1 MPLIRLNQIEFSI
14 GTQMLLDKVSLTL
27 EKGDRLGLLGRNGA
41 GKSTLLRILS
51 GELLPEDG
59 ERWVNPNIQVTR
71 LEQALPDNLDLT
83 TYEYVATGLADVGAL
98 LSRFHSLAADGSA
111 EALKELS
118 TIQDQLE
125 HADGWSLDQRIARIL
140 DQLDLT
146 ATETLSTLSGG
157 WRRRVALAR
166 ALVSEPDVLLLDEPT
181 NHLDIP
187 SIDWLEQ
194 QVQQFGGAIVL
205 ITHDRRFLQRAC
217 THIGELDR
225 GHLALWECDYERFLF
240 LRDQQAAS
248 EQRADALFDK
258 KLAQEETWIRQ
269 GIKARRTRNEGR
281 VRALESMREER
292 SQRRAAQGKG
302 QFRIEEAARSGKRVV
317 ELEQVSFSYEEDKIV
332 DNFSTIIQRGDRI
345 GIVGGNGVGK
355 STLIKLLLGELSPN
369 EGTVS
374 IGTKLEVAY
383 SDQLRGEL
391 DPEKDLIDNICGGQ
405 QFIEINGQRRHAI
418 SYLSDFLFTPER
430 IRTPVKAL
438 SGGEVNRAI
447 LARLFTR
454 PANLLVLDEPTN
466 DLDIETLELLE
477 EILLDFKGTVL
488 LVSHDRHFMDSVVT
502 SLLVMPGSGQ
512 IEEQAGS
519 YSDWEA
525 RGGQIAESSLIK
537 TFPEPNAV
545 DQARQSLQPTQTVPT
560 AATEKKRKLSYQ
572 GATRVEGL
580 PAEIE
585 ALEQQHAALLAAIS
599 APGFYEQTARTGGH
613 DVDHCHRIRA
623 GARSRTRTAGRAGGL
638 TTQRTAD
645 TAFTTPIHIAGV
657 EPGNIDAGR
666 VQHVDRFFVSQ
677 ALSLLNTQTQK
688 RKHAMLFANKG
699 KVSICLSD
707 QGVTE
712 IASQAIYP
720 LANLSQLRFPLTA

>member
-1 MPLIRLNQIEFSI
+1 
-14 GTQMLLDKVSLTL
+14 
-27 EKGDRLGLLGRNGA
+27 LLGRNGA

-59 ERWVNPNIQVTR
+59 ERWVDPNIQVTR

-146 ATETLSTLSGG
+146 ATEALSTLSGG

-240 LRDQQAAS
+240 LRDQQAAA

-317 ELEQVSFSYEEDKIV
+317 ELEQVSFSYEEEKIV

-454 PANLLVLDEPTN
+454 AANLLVLDEPTN

-525 RGGQIAESSLIK
+525 RGGQIAESSLTK
-537 TFPEPNAV
+537 HSPSQTPSTEPDNPV
-545 DQARQSLQPTQTVPT
+545 KPTQTVTT

-572 GATRVEGL
+572 EQRELKGL

-585 ALEQQHAALLAAIS
+585 ALEQQHAALLATIS
-599 APGFYEQTARTGGH
+599 APGFYEQTPEQVAT
-613 DVDHCHRIRA
+613 
-623 GARSRTRTAGRAGGL
+623 TL
-638 TTQRTAD
+638 TTVT
-645 TAFTTPIHIAGV
+645 
-657 EPGNIDAGR
+657 E
-666 VQHVDRFFVSQ
+666 SEQ
-677 ALSLLNTQTQK
+677 ALD
-688 RKHAMLFANKG
+688 HALERLVALEG
-699 KVSICLSD
+699 
-707 QGVTE
+707 
-712 IASQAIYP
+712 
-720 LANLSQLRFPLTA
+720 

>member
-14 GTQMLLDKVSLTL
+14 GTQMLLDNVSLTL

-59 ERWVNPNIQVTR
+59 ERWVDPNIQVTR

-146 ATETLSTLSGG
+146 ATEALSTLSGG

-240 LRDQQAAS
+240 LRDQQAAA

-317 ELEQVSFSYEEDKIV
+317 ELEQVSFSYEEEMIV

-454 PANLLVLDEPTN
+454 AANLLVLDEPTN

-525 RGGQIAESSLIK
+525 RGGQIAESSLTK
-537 TFPEPNAV
+537 HSPSQTPSTEPDNPV
-545 DQARQSLQPTQTVPT
+545 KPTQTVTT

-572 GATRVEGL
+572 EQRELKGL

-599 APGFYEQTARTGGH
+599 APGFYEQTPEQVA
-613 DVDHCHRIRA
+613 
-623 GARSRTRTAGRAGGL
+623 
-638 TTQRTAD
+638 TTLNTV
-645 TAFTTPIHIAGV
+645 T
-657 EPGNIDAGR
+657 E
-666 VQHVDRFFVSQ
+666 SEQ
-677 ALSLLNTQTQK
+677 ALD
-688 RKHAMLFANKG
+688 HALERLVALEG
-699 KVSICLSD
+699 
-707 QGVTE
+707 
-712 IASQAIYP
+712 
-720 LANLSQLRFPLTA
+720 

>member
-59 ERWVNPNIQVTR
+59 ERWVDPNIQVTR
-71 LEQALPDNLDLT
+71 LEQALPDNLELT

-98 LSRFHSLAADGSA
+98 LSRYHSLAADGSA

-146 ATETLSTLSGG
+146 ATEALSTLSGG

-240 LRDQQAAS
+240 LRDQQAAA

-317 ELEQVSFSYEEDKIV
+317 ELEQVSFRYEEEVIV

-454 PANLLVLDEPTN
+454 AANLLVLDEPTN

-525 RGGQIAESSLIK
+525 RGGQIAESSLTK
-537 TFPEPNAV
+537 HSPSQTPSTEPDNPV
-545 DQARQSLQPTQTVPT
+545 KPTQTVTT

-572 GATRVEGL
+572 EQRELKGL

-585 ALEQQHAALLAAIS
+585 ALEQQHAALLATIS
-599 APGFYEQTARTGGH
+599 APGFYEQTPEQVAT
-613 DVDHCHRIRA
+613 
-623 GARSRTRTAGRAGGL
+623 TL
-638 TTQRTAD
+638 TTVT
-645 TAFTTPIHIAGV
+645 
-657 EPGNIDAGR
+657 E
-666 VQHVDRFFVSQ
+666 SEQ
-677 ALSLLNTQTQK
+677 ALD
-688 RKHAMLFANKG
+688 HALERLVALEG
-699 KVSICLSD
+699 
-707 QGVTE
+707 
-712 IASQAIYP
+712 
-720 LANLSQLRFPLTA
+720 

>member
-1 MPLIRLNQIEFSI
+1 MPLIRLNQIEYSI

-59 ERWVNPNIQVTR
+59 ERWVDPNIQVTR

-98 LSRFHSLAADGSA
+98 LSRYHSLAADGST
-111 EALKELS
+111 EALKALS

-125 HADGWSLDQRIARIL
+125 HADGWSLDQRIARTL

-146 ATETLSTLSGG
+146 ATDPLSVLSGG
-157 WRRRVALAR
+157 WRRRAALAR

-240 LRDQQAAS
+240 LRDQQAAA

-281 VRALESMREER
+281 VRALETMREER

-302 QFRIEEAARSGKRVV
+302 QFRIEEAARSGKRVA
-317 ELEQVSFSYEEDKIV
+317 ELEQVSFRYEEEMIV

-355 STLIKLLLGELSPN
+355 STLIKLLLGKLSPE

-454 PANLLVLDEPTN
+454 AANLLVLDEPTN

-477 EILLDFKGTVL
+477 EILLEFKGTVL

-502 SLLVMPGSGQ
+502 SLLVMPGGGK

-525 RGGQIAESSLIK
+525 RGGRIAESSLTK
-537 TFPEPNAV
+537 HSPSQTPSNRSDNPV
-545 DQARQSLQPTQTVPT
+545 KPTQTVSIV
-560 AATEKKRKLSYQ
+560 ATEKKRKLSYQ
-572 GATRVEGL
+572 EQRELEGL
-580 PAEIE
+580 PAAIE
-585 ALEQQHAALLAAIS
+585 ALEQQHAALLATIS
-599 APGFYEQTARTGGH
+599 APGFYEQTPEHVAT
-613 DVDHCHRIRA
+613 
-623 GARSRTRTAGRAGGL
+623 TL
-638 TTQRTAD
+638 TTVT
-645 TAFTTPIHIAGV
+645 
-657 EPGNIDAGR
+657 E
-666 VQHVDRFFVSQ
+666 SEQ
-677 ALSLLNTQTQK
+677 ALD
-688 RKHAMLFANKG
+688 HALERLVALEG
-699 KVSICLSD
+699 
-707 QGVTE
+707 
-712 IASQAIYP
+712 
-720 LANLSQLRFPLTA
+720 

>member
-14 GTQMLLDKVSLTL
+14 GTQMLLDKVSLSL

-59 ERWVNPNIQVTR
+59 ERWVDPNIQVTR

-83 TYEYVATGLADVGAL
+83 TYEYVATGLAEVGAL
-98 LSRFHSLAADGSA
+98 LSRYHSLAADGSA
-111 EALKELS
+111 DALNQLS
-118 TIQDQLE
+118 DIQEQLE
-125 HADGWSLDQRIARIL
+125 HADGWSLDQRIARVL

-146 ATETLSTLSGG
+146 ATDPLSVLSGG

-240 LRDQQAAS
+240 LRDQQAAA

-281 VRALESMREER
+281 VRALESMRDER

-302 QFRIEEAARSGKRVV
+302 QFRLEEAARSGKRVV
-317 ELEQVSFSYEEDKIV
+317 ELEQVSFRYGEETIV

-369 EGTVS
+369 EGQVS
-374 IGTKLEVAY
+374 LGTKLEVAY

-391 DPEKDLIDNICGGQ
+391 DPEKDLIDNVCGGQ

-438 SGGEVNRAI
+438 SGGEINRAI

-454 PANLLVLDEPTN
+454 AANLLVLDEPTN

-488 LVSHDRHFMDSVVT
+488 LVSHDRHFMDRVVT
-502 SLLVMPGSGQ
+502 SLLVMPGGGN
-512 IEEQAGS
+512 IEDQAGS

-525 RGGQIAESSLIK
+525 RGGQISGSSLIK
-537 TFPEPNAV
+537 K
-545 DQARQSLQPTQTVPT
+545 SPTQAPLNKPDAQVAAQKSTGTVSG
-560 AATEKKRKLSYQ
+560 KQRKLSYQ
-572 GATRVEGL
+572 EQRELKGL
-580 PAEIE
+580 PAQIE
-585 ALEQQHAALLAAIS
+585 ALEQQHAALLITIS
-599 APGFYEQTARTGGH
+599 APDFYDQTPEQVAMT
-613 DVDHCHRIRA
+613 
-623 GARSRTRTAGRAGGL
+623 L
-638 TTQRTAD
+638 TTVT
-645 TAFTTPIHIAGV
+645 
-657 EPGNIDAGR
+657 E
-666 VQHVDRFFVSQ
+666 SEQ
-677 ALSLLNTQTQK
+677 ALD
-688 RKHAMLFANKG
+688 HALER
-699 KVSICLSD
+699 L
-707 QGVTE
+707 VTLE
-712 IASQAIYP
+712 G
-720 LANLSQLRFPLTA
+720 

>member
-14 GTQMLLDKVSLTL
+14 GTQMLLDKVSLSL

-59 ERWVNPNIQVTR
+59 ERWVDPNIQVTR

-83 TYEYVATGLADVGAL
+83 TYEYVATGLAEVGAL
-98 LSRFHSLAADGSA
+98 LSRYHSLAADGSA
-111 EALKELS
+111 DALNQLS
-118 TIQDQLE
+118 DIQEQLE
-125 HADGWSLDQRIARIL
+125 HADGWSLDQRIARVL

-146 ATETLSTLSGG
+146 ATDPLSVLSGG

-240 LRDQQAAS
+240 LRDQQAAA

-281 VRALESMREER
+281 VRALESMRDER

-302 QFRIEEAARSGKRVV
+302 QFRLEEAARSGKRVV
-317 ELEQVSFSYEEDKIV
+317 ELEQVSFRYGEETIV

-369 EGTVS
+369 EGQVS
-374 IGTKLEVAY
+374 LGTKLEVAY

-391 DPEKDLIDNICGGQ
+391 DPEKDLIDNVCGGQ

-438 SGGEVNRAI
+438 SGGEINRAI

-454 PANLLVLDEPTN
+454 AANLLVLDEPTN

-488 LVSHDRHFMDSVVT
+488 LVSHDRHFMDRVVT
-502 SLLVMPGSGQ
+502 SLLVMPGGGN
-512 IEEQAGS
+512 IEDQAGS

-525 RGGQIAESSLIK
+525 RGGQISGSSLIK
-537 TFPEPNAV
+537 K
-545 DQARQSLQPTQTVPT
+545 SPTQAALSEPDAQVAPQKSTGTVSG
-560 AATEKKRKLSYQ
+560 KQRKLSYQ
-572 GATRVEGL
+572 EQRELKGL
-580 PAEIE
+580 PAQIE
-585 ALEQQHAALLAAIS
+585 ALEQQHAALLITIS
-599 APGFYEQTARTGGH
+599 APDFYDQTPEQVAMT
-613 DVDHCHRIRA
+613 
-623 GARSRTRTAGRAGGL
+623 L
-638 TTQRTAD
+638 TTVT
-645 TAFTTPIHIAGV
+645 
-657 EPGNIDAGR
+657 E
-666 VQHVDRFFVSQ
+666 SEQ
-677 ALSLLNTQTQK
+677 ALD
-688 RKHAMLFANKG
+688 HALER
-699 KVSICLSD
+699 L
-707 QGVTE
+707 VTLE
-712 IASQAIYP
+712 G
-720 LANLSQLRFPLTA
+720 

>member
-59 ERWVNPNIQVTR
+59 ERWVDPNIQVTR

-98 LSRFHSLAADGSA
+98 LSRYHSLAADGSA

-125 HADGWSLDQRIARIL
+125 YADGWSLDQRIARIL

-146 ATETLSTLSGG
+146 ATEALSTLSGG

-240 LRDQQAAS
+240 LRDQQAAA

-317 ELEQVSFSYEEDKIV
+317 ELEQVSFSYEEEKIV

-454 PANLLVLDEPTN
+454 AANLLVLDEPTN

-525 RGGQIAESSLIK
+525 RGGQIAESSLTK
-537 TFPEPNAV
+537 HSPSQTPSTEPDNPV
-545 DQARQSLQPTQTVPT
+545 KPTQTVTT

-572 GATRVEGL
+572 EQRELKGL

-585 ALEQQHAALLAAIS
+585 ALEQQHAALLATIS
-599 APGFYEQTARTGGH
+599 APGFYEQTPEQVAT
-613 DVDHCHRIRA
+613 
-623 GARSRTRTAGRAGGL
+623 TL
-638 TTQRTAD
+638 TTVT
-645 TAFTTPIHIAGV
+645 
-657 EPGNIDAGR
+657 E
-666 VQHVDRFFVSQ
+666 SEQ
-677 ALSLLNTQTQK
+677 ALD
-688 RKHAMLFANKG
+688 HALERLVALEG
-699 KVSICLSD
+699 
-707 QGVTE
+707 
-712 IASQAIYP
+712 
-720 LANLSQLRFPLTA
+720 

>member
-1 MPLIRLNQIEFSI
+1 
-14 GTQMLLDKVSLTL
+14 MLLDKVSLTL

-59 ERWVNPNIQVTR
+59 ERWVDPNIQVTR
-71 LEQALPDNLDLT
+71 LEQALPENLDLT

-146 ATETLSTLSGG
+146 ATEALSTLSGG

-240 LRDQQAAS
+240 LRDQQAAA

-369 EGTVS
+369 VGTVS

-454 PANLLVLDEPTN
+454 AANLLVLDEPTN

-525 RGGQIAESSLIK
+525 RGGQIAESSLTK
-537 TFPEPNAV
+537 HSPSQTPSTEPDNPV
-545 DQARQSLQPTQTVPT
+545 KPTQTVTT
-560 AATEKKRKLSYQ
+560 AATKKKRKLSYQ
-572 GATRVEGL
+572 EQRELKGL

-585 ALEQQHAALLAAIS
+585 ALEQQHAALLATIS
-599 APGFYEQTARTGGH
+599 APGFYEQTPEQVAT
-613 DVDHCHRIRA
+613 
-623 GARSRTRTAGRAGGL
+623 TL
-638 TTQRTAD
+638 TTVT
-645 TAFTTPIHIAGV
+645 
-657 EPGNIDAGR
+657 E
-666 VQHVDRFFVSQ
+666 SEQ
-677 ALSLLNTQTQK
+677 ALD
-688 RKHAMLFANKG
+688 HALERLVALEG
-699 KVSICLSD
+699 
-707 QGVTE
+707 
-712 IASQAIYP
+712 
-720 LANLSQLRFPLTA
+720 